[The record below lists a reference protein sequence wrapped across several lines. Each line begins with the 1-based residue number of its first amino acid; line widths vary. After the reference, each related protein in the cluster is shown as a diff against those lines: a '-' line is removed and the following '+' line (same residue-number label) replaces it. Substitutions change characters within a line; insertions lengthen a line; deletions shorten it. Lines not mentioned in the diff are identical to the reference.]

1 MLFSERRFQPVWILL
16 FALLMTST
24 LGVAYAAAVSNLV
37 GATLGLTL
45 SGIAVFAWLRARSD
59 ILVDDTVLVVGKM
72 TIERKFIGHVTAL
85 DEAAFLQRIRAGA
98 QLTDVLTFTSTR
110 RGGVVV
116 EILDDNDP
124 FRAWVIGCKS
134 PQALARALTDHNI
147 SV

>member
-1 MLFSERRFQPVWILL
+1 VFFSERRFQPVWILL

-24 LGVAYAAAVSNLV
+24 LGVAYAAALSNLIGV
-37 GATLGLTL
+37 VIGFTL

-59 ILVDDTVLVVGKM
+59 ILVDDMFLRVGRMK
-72 TIERKFIGHVTAL
+72 IERGFIGVVTAL
-85 DEAAFLQRIRAGA
+85 DEAAFLQRIRSGA
-98 QLTDVLTFTSTR
+98 QLTDVLSFTSTR

-116 EILDDNDP
+116 EILDENDP

-134 PQALARALTDHNI
+134 PQALAQALTDHTA